1 MVLCQLGFFRVT
13 GEGDGE
19 SWGKCWVDD
28 MGWRVADGLFRA
40 WDYGREQGMAGQFGE
55 RMKLIWQGNEAY
67 R

>member
-1 MVLCQLGFFRVT
+1 MVSCQLGFFRVVEQ
-13 GEGDGE
+13 GAEKAGG
-19 SWGKCWVDD
+19 SAGADD
-28 MGWRVADGLFRA
+28 MGWRGADGLFRA